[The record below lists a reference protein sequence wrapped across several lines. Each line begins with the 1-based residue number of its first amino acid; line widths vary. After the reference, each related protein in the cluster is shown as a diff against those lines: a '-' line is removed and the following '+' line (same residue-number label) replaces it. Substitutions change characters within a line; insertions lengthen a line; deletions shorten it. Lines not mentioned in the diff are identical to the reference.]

1 MPLGDSW
8 IILLST
14 DITSFREDAY
24 LSTLPVSIINSWYQR
39 EGYIKSMADLIE
51 KELQSFSEPK
61 EVDYYCVE
69 CFQLASYIN

>member
-61 EVDYYCVE
+61 EVDYFRVE
-69 CFQLASYIN
+69 NAFNMPLT